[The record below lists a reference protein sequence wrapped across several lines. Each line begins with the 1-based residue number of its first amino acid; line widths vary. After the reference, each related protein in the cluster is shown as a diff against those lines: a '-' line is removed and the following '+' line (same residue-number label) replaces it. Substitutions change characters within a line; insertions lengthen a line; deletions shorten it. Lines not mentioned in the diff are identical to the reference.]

1 MASTKQERIAA
12 RKAKT
17 EARKKKQKD
26 ILDSIGGY
34 FKRKSSERSA
44 SAAERKKK
52 IQERAAARKKA
63 IQAKTAERKARIAS
77 KTAASKK
84 SVARKTVAKKPV
96 AKKTT
101 TKTYQPSAVAAGY
114 KPAEKKKV
122 KSGDLMAAASG
133 TKKAAAKPKPKAKAP
148 AKNATAFGSGSS
160 KTITRNGKKLANV
173 SKEQLSRSG
182 LSLRGY
188 MNAWN
193 KSGKRPTAAKPIK
206 AKKSGPTKSNP
217 KPAKPFRRK
226 KDK

>member
-84 SVARKTVAKKPV
+84 SVAKKTVAKKPV

-133 TKKAAAKPKPKAKAP
+133 TKKAATKPKPKPKPKAKAKAP
-148 AKNATAFGSGSS
+148 AKKVTAFGSGSS

-182 LSLRGY
+182 LSLRAY

-193 KSGKRPTAAKPIK
+193 KSGKRPT
-206 AKKSGPTKSNP
+206 KKK
-217 KPAKPFRRK
+217 
-226 KDK
+226 